1 MLDGALAKVMLGL
14 AASGFMALGSL
25 SWNNHTTDQTQEVRL
40 RQLESAMHSIT
51 ELNDKLALTNQNIAI
66 LNVKLAVLEE
76 DLDDLEDE
84 SK

>member
-1 MLDGALAKVMLGL
+1 MIDGVLTKVVLGGIASAL
-14 AASGFMALGSL
+14 MALGGL

-40 RQLESAMHSIT
+40 RQLETAITAIT
-51 ELNDKLALTNQNIAI
+51 ELNDKLAITNQNIAI